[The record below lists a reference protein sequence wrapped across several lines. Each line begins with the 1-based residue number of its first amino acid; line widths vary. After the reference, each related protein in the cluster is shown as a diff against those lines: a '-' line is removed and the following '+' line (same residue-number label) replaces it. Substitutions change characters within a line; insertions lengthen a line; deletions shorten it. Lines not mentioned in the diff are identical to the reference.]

1 MNGDEAEK
9 WKRFVELRRPE
20 QMKKWAQD
28 AGLTE
33 FQVMGEGAIS
43 AGDAKVGQG
52 TWLLFTK
59 EKVGQ

>member
-20 QMKKWAQD
+20 QIENWARD

-33 FQVMGEGAIS
+33 FEVMGEGAIS
-43 AGDAKVGQG
+43 AEDARVGQG
-52 TWLLFTK
+52 VWLLFTK
-59 EKVGQ
+59 KK